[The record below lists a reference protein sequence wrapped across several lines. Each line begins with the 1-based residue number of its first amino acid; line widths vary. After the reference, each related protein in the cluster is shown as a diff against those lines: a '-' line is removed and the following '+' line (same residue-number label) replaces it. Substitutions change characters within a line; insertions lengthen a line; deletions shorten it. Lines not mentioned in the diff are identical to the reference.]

1 MSPVVR
7 IPETSYKRLESHAI
21 GFDTPSN
28 VIDRLLD
35 FFEENSSS
43 KVAKPPVVTYPPGSM
58 LTLDPDNPGDLTH
71 TKIIKA
77 QFGNE
82 AVKNW
87 MQLIYAAHK
96 YGFAYFA
103 DIEALQEA
111 SYSNIKKGSYSENG
125 YHACPDLK
133 FSIQGENANNSW
145 RNALHLAREMNISQI
160 EVVVQWR
167 SNKKSAHPG
176 QKGKLY
182 WEAVK

>member
-7 IPETSYKRLESHAI
+7 IPETSYKRLESLAI

-43 KVAKPPVVTYPPGSM
+43 KVAKPPAVTYSPGSM

-82 AVKNW
+82 VVKNW

-96 YGFAYFA
+96 YGLGYFP

-111 SYSNIKKGSYSENG
+111 SYSNIKKGSYVDNSVLENEI
-125 YHACPDLK
+125 DIWLNEK
-133 FSIQGENANNSW
+133 
-145 RNALHLAREMNISQI
+145 
-160 EVVVQWR
+160 
-167 SNKKSAHPG
+167 
-176 QKGKLY
+176 
-182 WEAVK
+182 